1 LNPRRLVLF
10 VEGKGDTAAIPALAR
25 RVLKSSG
32 ADDALFVDAA
42 PFVVKGVGT
51 LVKNDYRDWHRWLS
65 AAVQTRRNIG
75 AVLLVLDGDPDRV
88 PKSWASYRARYNST
102 DFCPVQAATIL
113 ADAARS
119 SRAGEAFSLAVVF
132 AMREFEAWLV
142 AGVHSLRNETLLE
155 GRGRVPADA
164 SAPAPEIDI
173 EAKRDAKGELRKLI
187 PGYDQTLDQGV
198 LAAKVDMAA
207 VAQRCRSFRRFQSA
221 IQQLAVAARKGEAI
235 VSPITQ

>member
-10 VEGKGDTAAIPALAR
+10 VEGKGDTAAIPALTR

-51 LVKNDYRDWHRWLS
+51 LVKNDYRDLHRWLS
-65 AAVQTRRNIG
+65 AAGQTRRNIG
-75 AVLLVLDGDPDRV
+75 AVLLVLDGDPDQV

-132 AMREFEAWLV
+132 AMREFEAWLL
-142 AGVHSLRNETLLE
+142 AGVHSLRNETLAE

-164 SAPAPEIDI
+164 SPPEFDI

-187 PGYDQTLDQGV
+187 PGYSQTLDQGV
-198 LAAKVDMAA
+198 LAAKVDLAA
-207 VAQRCRSFRRFQSA
+207 VAQRCKSFRRFQSA

-235 VSPITQ
+235 VSPIT